1 MECQYSCAKGDSDL
15 VKSLLIMSFRKMSQ
29 RVCITKFFPNLTSS
43 ISIFQVLTH
52 LYTKL
57 NHVDYDKWT
66 LAVDKKR
73 STSIKRSDSR
83 GRAEGRSDRLSS
95 NNTQKGTR
103 EPGPTNEGDRLY
115 KEILEKLTK
124 ERTLKAQ

>member
-1 MECQYSCAKGDSDL
+1 M
-15 VKSLLIMSFRKMSQ
+15 
-29 RVCITKFFPNLTSS
+29 TKHLSGPN
-43 ISIFQVLTH
+43 TH
-52 LYTKL
+52 INANL
-57 NHVDYDKWT
+57 NHIDYDKKI
-66 LAVDKKR
+66 AVADKKR

-95 NNTQKGTR
+95 NTQKGTR

-124 ERTLKAQ
+124 ERTLMAQ